1 MKRTPLSF
9 RERIRRIETIADRV
23 DAIADG
29 ATPAPAGLRADSAFL
44 RQEAVRMTD
53 ILARFAKRDEDR
65 KAHKR
70 RR

>member
-65 KAHKR
+65 AAKR